1 MERSPLRQKIIELR
15 DHITSR
21 EPGGQMAYV
30 ISKGGEAADAAQRA
44 DSLFIEAQSQFMG
57 SQATR
62 QLSDLA
68 SVRANQGANTPVPE
82 GGAPRGQ
89 VDLEAQSVTSFTH
102 YHGRQNRL

>member
-1 MERSPLRQKIIELR
+1 
-15 DHITSR
+15 
-21 EPGGQMAYV
+21 
-30 ISKGGEAADAAQRA
+30 
-44 DSLFIEAQSQFMG
+44 MG

-89 VDLEAQSVTSFTH
+89 VDLEAQSVGQVLPTIMADRTGSELAATGLCNGCQFKHWRSDKAYT
-102 YHGRQNRL
+102 RSV